1 MSWSNLIVRIQQKV
15 VGLLD
20 YESRKVMQHF
30 EIMQNKK
37 CVFSRSHYF
46 CFRCHLRICSKD
58 DRDVVDSTKFHASKL
73 KIQEFPSDMSDGK
86 VSFLS
91 VGFFLNLT
99 CFQTIIRCD
108 VDTFTIWF
116 IGKENITRVDRGWN
130 GEVNEEISE
139 IKQENRYDVMN
150 RFFEKLAYKG
160 VIKVNSLEL
169 ESVSFLQIQKFSIDR
184 QSCDFLIFENLVFH
198 HIRLFHNFPYFQ
210 LTFPVADSIKIKCN
224 CLKIIN
230 IQDNHHMEWIRNT
243 DPFAQKFK
251 KLELRCW
258 GDTRELREVKKVL
271 DASESLDLDYETEF
285 TDEDLE
291 TIEAMNLT
299 MSSTRLTV
307 EGAKRRLEAFLRHGK
322 KEDVLQIY
330 FTIRD
335 EFQYSE
341 LFPQSLKIKKL
352 KREHEQEGDYYG
364 KVFRGFENIHGVDDP
379 REIDCISFGLKLKL
393 ICKKY
398 LDKHTFRQTQL
409 FYRGKPIRL
418 QMSGN
423 LDNWPKTTDFPKAN
437 IYSNLNTNLQNSL
450 PKKLVQL
457 SESASFGASKSLST

>member
-20 YESRKVMQHF
+20 YESR
-30 EIMQNKK
+30 
-37 CVFSRSHYF
+37 
-46 CFRCHLRICSKD
+46 CHLRTCSKD

-73 KIQEFPSDMSDGK
+73 KIEEFPSDMSDGK
-86 VSFLS
+86 
-91 VGFFLNLT
+91 
-99 CFQTIIRCD
+99 TIIRCD

-116 IGKENITRVDRGWN
+116 IGKENITKVDRGWN
-130 GEVNEEISE
+130 GEINEEISE

-150 RFFEKLAYKG
+150 RFFEKLSHRG
-160 VIKVNSLEL
+160 VIKVNSLDL
-169 ESVSFLQIQKFSIDR
+169 ES
-184 QSCDFLIFENLVFH
+184 
-198 HIRLFHNFPYFQ
+198 

-243 DPFAQKFK
+243 DPFSQKFK

-258 GDTRELREVKKVL
+258 GDTRELSEVRKVL
-271 DASESLDLDYETEF
+271 DVSESLDLDYETEF
-285 TDEDLE
+285 TDDELE
-291 TIEAMNLT
+291 KIEAMNLT
-299 MSSTRLTV
+299 MSSTMITA

-330 FTIRD
+330 FSIRD
-335 EFQYSE
+335 DFQYSE

-379 REIDCISFGLKLKL
+379 REIDCISFGLKL
-393 ICKKY
+393 
-398 LDKHTFRQTQL
+398 RQTL
-409 FYRGKPIRL
+409 YRGKPIRL

-423 LDNWPKTTDFPKAN
+423 LDNWPKKGFSKYN
-437 IYSNLNTNLQNSL
+437 NLFEFEYKSSEKSS
-450 PKKLVQL
+450 KKNRVQR